1 MEVILL
7 TSLFSVVFAVL
18 FLSLFLRE
26 RQVREFGGLERE
38 ALMPLDDADD
48 TDFPRTRV
56 SNQQPR
62 RAACS
67 GKHGDEKKCCQGCP
81 CQK

>member
-26 RQVREFGGLERE
+26 RQVRDFGGLERE
-38 ALMPLDDADD
+38 ALMPLDDGDEDLAPGGGKQGFGKGSD
-48 TDFPRTRV
+48 
-56 SNQQPR
+56 
-62 RAACS
+62 RAAS
-67 GKHGDEKKCCQGCP
+67 LS
-81 CQK
+81 QK

>member
-26 RQVREFGGLERE
+26 RQVRDFGGLERE
-38 ALMPLDDADD
+38 ALMPLDDGDEDLA
-48 TDFPRTRV
+48 PRV
-56 SNQQPR
+56 EKHGFGKGSD
-62 RAACS
+62 RAAS
-67 GKHGDEKKCCQGCP
+67 LS
-81 CQK
+81 QK